1 VRRLAAPSAREKAKQ
16 RENDDDDQDP
26 HDDAE
31 DAPPFDDTRSFRPFR
46 RSNLRA
52 FVVARSSFGSA
63 VVHCPKTLAGGP
75 LSDRL
80 DESKIEQLRAWG
92 AGLVADG
99 NYELRATGKAILLL
113 IEEIERLHVDLWNAK
128 TTQEQDQPDQADGD
142 GQVQAS
148 LDRSLR
154 ARLSRVRGR

>member
-1 VRRLAAPSAREKAKQ
+1 VDR
-16 RENDDDDQDP
+16 
-26 HDDAE
+26 
-31 DAPPFDDTRSFRPFR
+31 
-46 RSNLRA
+46 
-52 FVVARSSFGSA
+52 
-63 VVHCPKTLAGGP
+63 P

-92 AGLVADG
+92 AGLADG
-99 NYELRATGKAILLL
+99 GNQELRATGKAILLL

-128 TTQEQDQPDQADGD
+128 TTQEDDEPDQTDRD

-148 LDRSLR
+148 LDRTLR